1 MAECISFEYYAAS
14 DSRILILGSMPGKV
28 SLKQQEYYAHPQN
41 SFWFIMGE
49 LFSAGRNLS
58 YSERLKKLRDYGVGL
73 WDVAGQCNREG
84 SLDSNIIHDSVI
96 SNDFEKLFK
105 TCSNIK
111 HVFFNGAKAEELYK
125 KRVLKS
131 LSEELGYL
139 QYQRLPS
146 TSPAYAAM
154 SKGNKLKEW
163 SVIKSVL

>member
-1 MAECISFEYYAAS
+1 MAECISFEYSTAS

-28 SLKQQEYYAHPQN
+28 SLKQQEYYVHPQN

-49 LFSAGRNLS
+49 LFSAGRDLS
-58 YSERLKKLRDYGVGL
+58 YTERLKKLCDCGISL

-84 SLDSNIIHDSVI
+84 SLDSRIVHDTVVPNNFEQLFIACPNIRY
-96 SNDFEKLFK
+96 
-105 TCSNIK
+105 
-111 HVFFNGAKAEELYK
+111 VFFNGAKAEELYR
-125 KRVLKS
+125 KRVLKN
-131 LSEELGYL
+131 LSGKFGYL
-139 QYQRLPS
+139 EYKRLPS